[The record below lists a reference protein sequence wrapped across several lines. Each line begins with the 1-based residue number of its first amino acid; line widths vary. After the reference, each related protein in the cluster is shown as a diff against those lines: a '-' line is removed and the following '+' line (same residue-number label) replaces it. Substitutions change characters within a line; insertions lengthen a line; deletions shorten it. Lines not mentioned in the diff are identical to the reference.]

1 MSVLEAMRMAVQ
13 GIVVNRL
20 RALLTMLGITIG
32 VAAVIILVAV
42 GNGSA
47 VAVRKQIEGLGTNI
61 VTVQPG
67 GFGFGRGS
75 GGFQSS
81 FTQLTLKDVKALQDP
96 TAAPDIKSV
105 TPVVTGTVTATFG
118 SASYSPNQFIGTTP
132 SYSEARKTPV
142 EAGTFLTQADETA
155 HNRVVVLG
163 QTVVTN
169 LFGNQDPARADD
181 QAQRHRLRGRRRA
194 RAEGNERLQ
203 RSGRHRDGTVDDHA
217 EPAHRRHRRLSQ
229 IILEAKS
236 SHQVNAAEAEA
247 TSILTPT
254 HSSNGTASF
263 RVLNQ
268 ASLLQTTAS
277 SDHVFTVLL
286 AAVAAISLLVG
297 GIGVMNIML
306 VTVTERTREI
316 GIRKAIGA
324 RRTDILAQFLTEAVL
339 LSVLGGMVGVAVG
352 LVGSRFKIV
361 GVQPVVE
368 LYSVLLALGVGVA
381 VGLFF
386 GIYPANRAAVLRPI
400 EALRYE

>member
-96 TAAPDIKSV
+96 AAAPDIKSV

-169 LFGNQDPARADD
+169 LFGNQDPLGQTIRTTS
-181 QAQRHRLRGRRRA
+181 RWHR
-194 RAEGNERLQ
+194 
-203 RSGRHRDGTVDDHA
+203 
-217 EPAHRRHRRLSQ
+217 
-229 IILEAKS
+229 
-236 SHQVNAAEAEA
+236 
-247 TSILTPT
+247 
-254 HSSNGTASF
+254 
-263 RVLNQ
+263 
-268 ASLLQTTAS
+268 
-277 SDHVFTVLL
+277 
-286 AAVAAISLLVG
+286 
-297 GIGVMNIML
+297 
-306 VTVTERTREI
+306 
-316 GIRKAIGA
+316 
-324 RRTDILAQFLTEAVL
+324 
-339 LSVLGGMVGVAVG
+339 
-352 LVGSRFKIV
+352 
-361 GVQPVVE
+361 
-368 LYSVLLALGVGVA
+368 
-381 VGLFF
+381 
-386 GIYPANRAAVLRPI
+386 
-400 EALRYE
+400 